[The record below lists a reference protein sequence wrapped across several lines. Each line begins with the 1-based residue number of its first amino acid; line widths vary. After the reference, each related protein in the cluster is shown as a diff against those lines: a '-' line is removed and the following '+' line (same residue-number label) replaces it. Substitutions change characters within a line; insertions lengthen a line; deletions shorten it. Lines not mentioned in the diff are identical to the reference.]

1 MAKGER
7 LTEKAQFEAVY
18 TQGRSWSNNL
28 LVMKALPNGLGAN
41 RYGFAVG
48 KRVGKAVVRN
58 QVKRLLRESVRLT
71 PIQGGW
77 DLVFVAR
84 SGAAVADYHKLK
96 AAVDDLLSQAR
107 LLSPEAVEAG
117 AEIGEVT

>member
-7 LTEKAQFEAVY
+7 LTGKAQFEAVY
-18 TQGRSWSNNL
+18 TQGRSWSNDL
-28 LVMKALPNGLGAN
+28 LAMKTLPNGLGAN
-41 RYGFAVG
+41 RYGFSIG

-58 QVKRLLRESVRLT
+58 RVKRLLRESVRLP
-71 PIQGGW
+71 PIQRGW
-77 DLVFVAR
+77 DLVFIAR

-96 AAVDDLLSQAR
+96 AAVEDLLSQAR

-117 AEIGEVT
+117 VEMGGVT